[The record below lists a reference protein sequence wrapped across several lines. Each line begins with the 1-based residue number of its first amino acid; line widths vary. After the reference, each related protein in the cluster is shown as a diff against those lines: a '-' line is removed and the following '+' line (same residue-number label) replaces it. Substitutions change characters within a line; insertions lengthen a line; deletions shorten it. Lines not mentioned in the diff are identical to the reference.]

1 MNDTTIN
8 VATIFAVPLA
18 VTEVSGATALNAEL
32 ESLILSREQ
41 TQYANQPPSPL
52 LSKGVFESVP
62 GILQWQEPCIE
73 KLRSALVN
81 SVGRVVAELSGF
93 SQQELTSII
102 VMNQTRFHITR
113 HGGGFLPYNHPMASW
128 SSTYCVNA
136 GDDVADFPDSGTIRV
151 LDSRIGLCT
160 YLDPANMRWRA
171 PFSFGHGS
179 IRLRAGQLVV
189 FPAYLLREVAAY
201 MGERPRIT
209 ISSSY
214 SFGVRSTDA
223 QNTAQTPA
231 TDSNA
236 RRTS

>member
-1 MNDTTIN
+1 MNDATIN
-8 VATIFAVPLA
+8 VAPIFAVPLA
-18 VTEVSGATALNAEL
+18 VTEVADAASLNAEL
-32 ESLILSREQ
+32 ESLVLSREQ
-41 TQYANQPPSPL
+41 AQYASQPPSPL
-52 LSKGVFESVP
+52 LSKGVFESMP

-73 KLRSALVN
+73 KLRGALVN

-93 SQQELTSII
+93 SQQELTSIM

-128 SSTYCVNA
+128 SSVYCVSA

-151 LDSRIGLCT
+151 LDSRIGQCT
-160 YLDPANMRWRA
+160 YLDPANMRWRT
-171 PFSFGHGS
+171 PFSFGHAS

-189 FPAYLLREVAAY
+189 FPAYLMREIATY

-214 SFGVRSTDA
+214 TFGVRSADA
-223 QNTAQTPA
+223 QNPA
-231 TDSNA
+231 PAPGTGTNA
-236 RRTS
+236 RRT

>member
-1 MNDTTIN
+1 MNDATIN
-8 VATIFAVPLA
+8 VAPIFAVPLA
-18 VTEVSGATALNAEL
+18 VTEIPDAATLNAEL

-41 TQYANQPPSPL
+41 AQYANQPPSPL
-52 LSKGVFESVP
+52 LSKGVFESMP

-73 KLRSALVN
+73 KLRGALVN

-136 GDDVADFPDSGTIRV
+136 GEDAPDFPDSGTIRV

-160 YLDPANMRWRA
+160 YLDPANMRWRT
-171 PFSFGHGS
+171 PFSFGHAS

-189 FPAYLLREVAAY
+189 FPAYLMREIATY
-201 MGERPRIT
+201 MGESPRIT

-214 SFGVRSTDA
+214 SFGVRSADA
-223 QNTAQTPA
+223 QNPAQTPV
-231 TDSNA
+231 TDTNT
-236 RRTS
+236 RRA